1 MKKGITITQRFELEN
16 VTSVDNLTDA
26 IFTYKENEK
35 EGSADTDFLLIKK
48 MSNDDVTFDDGKF
61 IIPLSQ
67 ADTLKLTRIYYIE
80 AQLIYT
86 SGATNKWNIAKKS
99 MRPTL
104 RTENVNGQSDGSE
117 VEDLRMTID
126 DVFANG
132 GGGTTSDYN
141 ELENKPKINNVTL
154 SGNKT
159 SENLGLAS
167 ASDLNAKADKSD
179 TYTKSETNNLLSG
192 KQNTIT
198 GGNGID
204 VSSDVVSVDIIQ
216 GSYLGFENGKLFLYS
231 EPLGHNK
238 SFRQYLVDTAYQ
250 NPLASKTYVDNLMSG
265 ATKWEFVNEL
275 PTENIDIHTI
285 YFVPKESAET
295 DNIYDEWVYA
305 IKSRNPDVYDW
316 ELLGTSQVDL
326 SNYYTKSQTN
336 VLLLEKES
344 RVNANIIK
352 TVNNHDES
360 EKINVTQYSYASF
373 SFDTLN
379 SGEELTLIKYI
390 NNTETNRETLT
401 NDHKYAYVFDC
412 DSISFY
418 FTGDR
423 PSLSI
428 RTNLSNEVIRQRQY
442 SQDIVELQR
451 GKQDKIDTDH
461 KLSADLLQDGSTNK
475 PSNWNAKSKIF
486 DAVMVSG
493 EISNDVS
500 NYPNIQL
507 GDIAINRNTNQI
519 WLQRTSPSTTVA
531 WYELEYSKAKTTK
544 SENNP
549 STSGNGNVGD
559 IWIKGSQVWV
569 LTNRAGN
576 YPPYTLTWTEV
587 TQDLSAYQPLID
599 STHKLSAD
607 LVDDTNS
614 TNKFVTSTEKSTWN
628 GKADNTTIST
638 DTTSTTVSLT
648 LADNHEY
655 RYTQDLTSLTLTMPS
670 GNFIS
675 SIVFASG
682 STPTSMT
689 YDSSIKW
696 SGDDVTNGQFVP
708 SADKDYDIMMY
719 YNGLNVNGIVRGV

>member
-1 MKKGITITQRFELEN
+1 MLQKNYPEDATYDDEKEVFLLPLTQEDTLA
-16 VTSVDNLTDA
+16 LTD
-26 IFTYKENEK
+26 TYFLEAEVVIGGKSVIKSDIGKE
-35 EGSADTDFLLIKK
+35 I
-48 MSNDDVTFDDGKF
+48 M
-61 IIPLSQ
+61 Q
-67 ADTLKLTRIYYIE
+67 
-80 AQLIYT
+80 
-86 SGATNKWNIAKKS
+86 
-99 MRPTL
+99 PTL
-104 RTENVNGQSDGSE
+104 YTEVISGNESNGNNE
-117 VEDLRMTID
+117 TIALSFTD
-126 DVFANG
+126 YIKQEG
-132 GGGTTSDYN
+132 GGSSDYN
-141 ELENKPKINNVTL
+141 DLTHKPRFNGIEWV
-154 SGNKT
+154 GNKT
-159 SENLGLAS
+159 D
-167 ASDLNAKADKSD
+167 SDMGIATKGELQTKADKSD
-179 TYTKSETNNLLSG
+179 TYTKEETNTFLNA
-192 KQNTIT
+192 KQDTLAD
-198 GGNGID
+198 GNGIKIEND
-204 VSSDVVSVDIIQ
+204 EISVVIGPFMTFVSNALNVDARALAENF
-216 GSYLGFENGKLFLYS
+216 YFRGF
-231 EPLGHNK
+231 
-238 SFRQYLVDTAYQ
+238 
-250 NPLASKTYVDNLMSG
+250 LASTTYGNALASRSYVDNLMSG

-607 LVDDTNS
+607 NVDDTS
-614 TNKFVTSTEKSTWN
+614 TTNKFVTSTEKSTWN

-638 DTTSTTVSLT
+638 DTSSTTVSLT

-655 RYTQDLTSLTLTMPS
+655 RYTQDLASLTLTMPS
-670 GNFIS
+670 GDFIS

-696 SGDDVTNGQFVP
+696 SGDDVTSNAFVP
-708 SADKDYDIMMY
+708 TTSKTYNIVLWYDGI
-719 YNGLNVNGIVRGV
+719 NVNGVVRGVA